1 MPTVVLML
9 FAGPGTRQMDG
20 QSGNYMRFGEHLNEN
35 YTDVF

>member
-1 MPTVVLML
+1 MPTVVLKL